1 MGRTWKEFMAEE
13 CGYDVK
19 TTFWDDFT
27 LAERHGGVNAVKET
41 YQRAF
46 KEWHNNVEYVTEL
59 AIVLNHK
66 IWQHYEENYELGKAY
81 NDLWIECDAWCH
93 DNLKG
98 DDATYYFSTT
108 D

>member
-1 MGRTWKEFMAEE
+1 MADE
-13 CGYDVK
+13 CGYEVK

-27 LAERHGGVNAVKET
+27 LAERHGVNAVKET

-59 AIVLNHK
+59 AMVLNHK
-66 IWQHYEENYELGKAY
+66 IWQHYEENYELGKVY
-81 NDLWIECDAWCH
+81 NDLWIECDTWCH

-98 DDATYYFSTT
+98 DDAMYYFQTT

>member
-1 MGRTWKEFMAEE
+1 MADE

-27 LAERHGGVNAVKET
+27 LAERHGGVSAVKDT
-41 YQRAF
+41 YKRAF

-66 IWQHYEENYELGKAY
+66 IWQHYEENIELGRVY
-81 NDLWIECDAWCH
+81 NELWVECDTWCC
-93 DNLKG
+93 DNLQG
-98 DDATYYFSTT
+98 EDAEYYFRTI